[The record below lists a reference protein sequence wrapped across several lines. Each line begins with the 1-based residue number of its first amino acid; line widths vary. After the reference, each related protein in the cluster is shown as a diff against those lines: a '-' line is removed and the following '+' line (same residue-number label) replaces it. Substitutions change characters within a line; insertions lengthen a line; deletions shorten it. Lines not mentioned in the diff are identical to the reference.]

1 MKENVKMNKYGKF
14 LTPAEQR
21 EFQKAMDAMDIE
33 EPKDKKGDEVA
44 DKQEE
49 LF

>member
-1 MKENVKMNKYGKF
+1 MNKYGKF

-21 EFQKAMDAMDIE
+21 EFQKAMDAMEDLE
-33 EPKDKKGDEVA
+33 TKEPEDKKGDEVA

>member
-1 MKENVKMNKYGKF
+1 MNKYGKF

-21 EFQKAMDAMDIE
+21 EFQKAMEDLE
-33 EPKDKKGDEVA
+33 TKEPEDKKGDEVA